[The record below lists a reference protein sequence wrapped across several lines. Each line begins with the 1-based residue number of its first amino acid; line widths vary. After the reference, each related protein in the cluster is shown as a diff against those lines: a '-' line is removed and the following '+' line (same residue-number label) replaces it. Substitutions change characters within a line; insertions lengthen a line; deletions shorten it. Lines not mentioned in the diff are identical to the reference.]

1 MAFIDKSIID
11 EIKSKNDI
19 VDVIGSY
26 ISLNDKNKALC
37 PFHDDHSPSFS
48 VQKDKQIYKCFSCG
62 ESGNVITFVQKY
74 NGITFTEALKMLADR
89 AGIPLNVSTT
99 RKVNAKYEKLY
110 EINDTVNKYF
120 KANLLSNEGVKAI
133 KYLEDRNISK
143 DIINEFNIGLS
154 TSNKLSNILSKK
166 YSYEE
171 LVKLDICKDINGRYY
186 DTFQDRI
193 IFPIID
199 ENNNV
204 IAFSGRKYTN
214 EDLNNNT
221 LPKYSNTKETDIFKK
236 SEVFYNINNAIN
248 EIKKKREIVITE
260 GFMDTIRM
268 SSIGYKNV
276 VAIMGTAFTEKHLL
290 KIKKWKCKV
299 VLNLDQDDA
308 GVKGTIEAGETL
320 LKNNIDTEVIVFDD
334 YKDSDEFIKNKGS
347 DSFKIA
353 YDNRVSF
360 IDFKLKYLK
369 RKRNMKDAVEK
380 AKYIKEAVLALND
393 LDSQILIDLKIK
405 DIAEEFG
412 ISESDIRNEI
422 KLNKKM
428 AIKNVEEPK
437 KVTRYDKYDK
447 SELRI
452 LYLMLNYEDVILYFE
467 NTLGYL
473 IQDDRALLAYKII
486 EFRNDYGY
494 YNYSDF
500 VDYISDNEKLM
511 NVLKEVMKYHNNEDY
526 TMEELDDYINTIK
539 MYSIKKRIDTLKIE
553 MSETFDINKKIE
565 IANTYV
571 RVWNIFMELLD
582 ELVDT
587 LGNEQM
593 SFDTFKN
600 ILIEGISM
608 HQIGILPTSNDNVM
622 IGDISRTRNSNVK
635 ILFVIGV
642 NDGVFPMPFSSEGF
656 LSDDERDSLLESG
669 VELAKNTK
677 LLLLEEN
684 FNIYKALIHF

>member
-99 RKVNAKYEKLY
+99 RKINTKYEKLY

-133 KYLEDRNISK
+133 KYLEDRKISK

-276 VAIMGTAFTEKHLL
+276 VAIMGTAFTEKHLE

-299 VLNLDQDDA
+299 ILNLDQDDA

-437 KVTRYDKYDK
+437 KVTRYNKYDK

-553 MSETFDINKKIE
+553 MSETFDVNKKIE
-565 IANTYV
+565 IAKKIE
-571 RVWNIFMELLD
+571 NINKEVL
-582 ELVDT
+582 
-587 LGNEQM
+587 
-593 SFDTFKN
+593 KW
-600 ILIEGISM
+600 
-608 HQIGILPTSNDNVM
+608 
-622 IGDISRTRNSNVK
+622 
-635 ILFVIGV
+635 
-642 NDGVFPMPFSSEGF
+642 
-656 LSDDERDSLLESG
+656 
-669 VELAKNTK
+669 
-677 LLLLEEN
+677 
-684 FNIYKALIHF
+684 

>member
-1 MAFIDKSIID
+1 MAFIDKSVIN

-26 ISLNDKNKALC
+26 INLNDKNKALC

-48 VQKDKQIYKCFSCG
+48 VQPDKQIYKCFSCG

-74 NGITFTEALKMLADR
+74 NGITFIEALKMLADR
-89 AGIPLNVSTT
+89 ANIKVDINTT
-99 RKVNAKYEKLY
+99 KKVNTKYEKLY

-120 KANLLSNEGVKAI
+120 KANLLSTEGIKAT
-133 KYLEDRNISK
+133 KYLEERKISK

-154 TSNKLSNILSKK
+154 TTNKLSTILFKK
-166 YSYEE
+166 YSYDD
-171 LVKLDICKDINGRYY
+171 LVKLDIIKEINGRYY

-204 IAFSGRKYTN
+204 VAFSGRKYTN
-214 EDLNNNT
+214 ENLNNNT

-236 SEVFYNINNAIN
+236 SEVFYNINNALA
-248 EIKKKREIVITE
+248 EIKKKREIIITE

-268 SSIGYKNV
+268 SSVGYKNV
-276 VAIMGTAFTEKHLL
+276 VAIMGTAFTQKHLE
-290 KIKKWKCKV
+290 KIIKWKCKV
-299 VLNLDQDDA
+299 ILNLDQDDA

-320 LKNNIDTEVIVFDD
+320 LKNNIDTEVIVFED
-334 YKDSDEFIKNKGS
+334 YKDSDDFIKNKGS
-347 DSFKIA
+347 DAFKIA

-380 AKYIKEAVLALND
+380 AKYIREAVLSLND

-412 ISESDIRNEI
+412 INESDIRNEI

-428 AIKNVEEPK
+428 AVKQVEEPK
-437 KVTRYDKYDK
+437 KVTRYNKYDK
-447 SELRI
+447 SELRL

-473 IQDDRALLAYKII
+473 IQDDRANLAYKII

-500 VDYISDNEKLM
+500 LDYISDNDKLM
-511 NVLKEVMKYHNNEDY
+511 NTVKEVMKYHNNEEY
-526 TMEELDDYINTIK
+526 TTEELDDYINTIK
-539 MYSIKKRIDTLKIE
+539 MYSINKRIETLKNE
-553 MSETFDINKKIE
+553 MSETFDVNKKIE
-565 IANTYV
+565 IAKKIE
-571 RVWNIFMELLD
+571 NINKEVL
-582 ELVDT
+582 
-587 LGNEQM
+587 
-593 SFDTFKN
+593 KW
-600 ILIEGISM
+600 
-608 HQIGILPTSNDNVM
+608 
-622 IGDISRTRNSNVK
+622 
-635 ILFVIGV
+635 
-642 NDGVFPMPFSSEGF
+642 
-656 LSDDERDSLLESG
+656 
-669 VELAKNTK
+669 
-677 LLLLEEN
+677 
-684 FNIYKALIHF
+684 

>member
-99 RKVNAKYEKLY
+99 RKINTKYEKLY

-120 KANLLSNEGVKAI
+120 KANLLSNEGIKAI
-133 KYLEDRNISK
+133 KYLEDRKISK

-166 YSYEE
+166 YSYDE

-276 VAIMGTAFTEKHLL
+276 VAIMGTAFTEKHLE

-299 VLNLDQDDA
+299 ILNLDQDDA

-428 AIKNVEEPK
+428 AIKSIEEPK

-473 IQDDRALLAYKII
+473 IQDDRSLLAYKII

-511 NVLKEVMKYHNNEDY
+511 KVLKEVMKYHNNEDY

-553 MSETFDINKKIE
+553 MSETFDVNKKIE
-565 IANTYV
+565 IAKKIE
-571 RVWNIFMELLD
+571 NINKEVL
-582 ELVDT
+582 
-587 LGNEQM
+587 
-593 SFDTFKN
+593 KW
-600 ILIEGISM
+600 
-608 HQIGILPTSNDNVM
+608 
-622 IGDISRTRNSNVK
+622 
-635 ILFVIGV
+635 
-642 NDGVFPMPFSSEGF
+642 
-656 LSDDERDSLLESG
+656 
-669 VELAKNTK
+669 
-677 LLLLEEN
+677 
-684 FNIYKALIHF
+684 

>member
-99 RKVNAKYEKLY
+99 RKINTKYEKLY

-133 KYLEDRNISK
+133 KYLEDRKISK

-166 YSYEE
+166 YSYDE

-236 SEVFYNINNAIN
+236 SEVFYNINNALN

-276 VAIMGTAFTEKHLL
+276 VAIMGTAFTEKHLE

-299 VLNLDQDDA
+299 ILNLDQDDA

-553 MSETFDINKKIE
+553 MSETFDVNKKIE
-565 IANTYV
+565 IAKKIE
-571 RVWNIFMELLD
+571 NINKEVL
-582 ELVDT
+582 
-587 LGNEQM
+587 
-593 SFDTFKN
+593 KW
-600 ILIEGISM
+600 
-608 HQIGILPTSNDNVM
+608 
-622 IGDISRTRNSNVK
+622 
-635 ILFVIGV
+635 
-642 NDGVFPMPFSSEGF
+642 
-656 LSDDERDSLLESG
+656 
-669 VELAKNTK
+669 
-677 LLLLEEN
+677 
-684 FNIYKALIHF
+684 

>member
-99 RKVNAKYEKLY
+99 RKINTKYEKLY

-120 KANLLSNEGVKAI
+120 KANLLSNEGIKAI
-133 KYLEDRNISK
+133 KYLEDRKISK

-166 YSYEE
+166 YSYDE

-299 VLNLDQDDA
+299 ILNLDQDDA

-428 AIKNVEEPK
+428 AIKSIEEPK

-473 IQDDRALLAYKII
+473 IQDDRSLLAYKII

-553 MSETFDINKKIE
+553 MSETFDVNKKIE
-565 IANTYV
+565 IAKKIE
-571 RVWNIFMELLD
+571 NINKEVL
-582 ELVDT
+582 
-587 LGNEQM
+587 
-593 SFDTFKN
+593 KW
-600 ILIEGISM
+600 
-608 HQIGILPTSNDNVM
+608 
-622 IGDISRTRNSNVK
+622 
-635 ILFVIGV
+635 
-642 NDGVFPMPFSSEGF
+642 
-656 LSDDERDSLLESG
+656 
-669 VELAKNTK
+669 
-677 LLLLEEN
+677 
-684 FNIYKALIHF
+684 

>member
-99 RKVNAKYEKLY
+99 RKINTKYEKLY

-120 KANLLSNEGVKAI
+120 KANLLSNEGIKAI
-133 KYLEDRNISK
+133 KYLEDRKISK

-166 YSYEE
+166 YSYDE

-276 VAIMGTAFTEKHLL
+276 VAIMGTAFTEKHLE

-299 VLNLDQDDA
+299 ILNLDQDDA

-405 DIAEEFG
+405 DIAEEFD

-428 AIKNVEEPK
+428 AIKSIEEPK

-473 IQDDRALLAYKII
+473 IQDDRSLLAYKII

-553 MSETFDINKKIE
+553 MSETFDVNKKIE
-565 IANTYV
+565 IAKKIE
-571 RVWNIFMELLD
+571 NINKEVL
-582 ELVDT
+582 
-587 LGNEQM
+587 
-593 SFDTFKN
+593 KW
-600 ILIEGISM
+600 
-608 HQIGILPTSNDNVM
+608 
-622 IGDISRTRNSNVK
+622 
-635 ILFVIGV
+635 
-642 NDGVFPMPFSSEGF
+642 
-656 LSDDERDSLLESG
+656 
-669 VELAKNTK
+669 
-677 LLLLEEN
+677 
-684 FNIYKALIHF
+684 

>member
-99 RKVNAKYEKLY
+99 RKINTKYEKLY

-120 KANLLSNEGVKAI
+120 KANLLSNEGIKAI
-133 KYLEDRNISK
+133 KYLEDRKISK

-166 YSYEE
+166 YSYDE

-276 VAIMGTAFTEKHLL
+276 VAIMGTAFTEKHLE
-290 KIKKWKCKV
+290 KVKKWKCKV
-299 VLNLDQDDA
+299 ILNLDQDDA

-428 AIKNVEEPK
+428 AIKSIEEPK

-473 IQDDRALLAYKII
+473 IQDDRSLLAYKII

-553 MSETFDINKKIE
+553 MSETFDVNKKIE
-565 IANTYV
+565 IAKKIE
-571 RVWNIFMELLD
+571 NINKEVL
-582 ELVDT
+582 
-587 LGNEQM
+587 
-593 SFDTFKN
+593 KW
-600 ILIEGISM
+600 
-608 HQIGILPTSNDNVM
+608 
-622 IGDISRTRNSNVK
+622 
-635 ILFVIGV
+635 
-642 NDGVFPMPFSSEGF
+642 
-656 LSDDERDSLLESG
+656 
-669 VELAKNTK
+669 
-677 LLLLEEN
+677 
-684 FNIYKALIHF
+684 

>member
-11 EIKSKNDI
+11 EIKFKNDI

-99 RKVNAKYEKLY
+99 RKINTKYEKLY

-120 KANLLSNEGVKAI
+120 KANLLSNEGIKAI
-133 KYLEDRNISK
+133 KYLEDRKISK

-166 YSYEE
+166 YSYDE

-276 VAIMGTAFTEKHLL
+276 VAIMGTAFTEKHLE

-299 VLNLDQDDA
+299 ILNLDQDDA
-308 GVKGTIEAGETL
+308 GVKGTIEAGEAL

-347 DSFKIA
+347 EAFKIA

-553 MSETFDINKKIE
+553 MSETFDVNKKIE
-565 IANTYV
+565 IAKKIE
-571 RVWNIFMELLD
+571 NINKEVL
-582 ELVDT
+582 
-587 LGNEQM
+587 
-593 SFDTFKN
+593 KW
-600 ILIEGISM
+600 
-608 HQIGILPTSNDNVM
+608 
-622 IGDISRTRNSNVK
+622 
-635 ILFVIGV
+635 
-642 NDGVFPMPFSSEGF
+642 
-656 LSDDERDSLLESG
+656 
-669 VELAKNTK
+669 
-677 LLLLEEN
+677 
-684 FNIYKALIHF
+684 

>member
-99 RKVNAKYEKLY
+99 RKINTKYEKLY

-120 KANLLSNEGVKAI
+120 KANLLSNEGIKAI
-133 KYLEDRNISK
+133 KYLEDRKISK

-166 YSYEE
+166 YSYDE

-276 VAIMGTAFTEKHLL
+276 VAIMGTAFTEKHLE

-299 VLNLDQDDA
+299 ILNLDQDDA

-347 DSFKIA
+347 EAFKIA

-447 SELRI
+447 SELRL

-553 MSETFDINKKIE
+553 MSETFDVNKKIE
-565 IANTYV
+565 IAKKIE
-571 RVWNIFMELLD
+571 NINKEVL
-582 ELVDT
+582 
-587 LGNEQM
+587 
-593 SFDTFKN
+593 KW
-600 ILIEGISM
+600 
-608 HQIGILPTSNDNVM
+608 
-622 IGDISRTRNSNVK
+622 
-635 ILFVIGV
+635 
-642 NDGVFPMPFSSEGF
+642 
-656 LSDDERDSLLESG
+656 
-669 VELAKNTK
+669 
-677 LLLLEEN
+677 
-684 FNIYKALIHF
+684 

>member
-99 RKVNAKYEKLY
+99 RKINTKYEKLY

-166 YSYEE
+166 YSYDE

-276 VAIMGTAFTEKHLL
+276 VAIMGTAFTEKHLE

-299 VLNLDQDDA
+299 ILNLDQDDA

-437 KVTRYDKYDK
+437 KVTRYNKYDK

-565 IANTYV
+565 IAKKIE
-571 RVWNIFMELLD
+571 NINKEVL
-582 ELVDT
+582 
-587 LGNEQM
+587 
-593 SFDTFKN
+593 KW
-600 ILIEGISM
+600 
-608 HQIGILPTSNDNVM
+608 
-622 IGDISRTRNSNVK
+622 
-635 ILFVIGV
+635 
-642 NDGVFPMPFSSEGF
+642 
-656 LSDDERDSLLESG
+656 
-669 VELAKNTK
+669 
-677 LLLLEEN
+677 
-684 FNIYKALIHF
+684 

>member
-99 RKVNAKYEKLY
+99 RKINTKYEKLY

-120 KANLLSNEGVKAI
+120 KANLLSNEGIKAI
-133 KYLEDRNISK
+133 KYLEDRKISK

-166 YSYEE
+166 YSYDE

-276 VAIMGTAFTEKHLL
+276 VAIMGTAFTEKHLE

-347 DSFKIA
+347 EAFKIA

-428 AIKNVEEPK
+428 AIKSIEEPK

-553 MSETFDINKKIE
+553 MSETFDVNKKIE
-565 IANTYV
+565 IAKKIE
-571 RVWNIFMELLD
+571 NINKEVL
-582 ELVDT
+582 
-587 LGNEQM
+587 
-593 SFDTFKN
+593 KW
-600 ILIEGISM
+600 
-608 HQIGILPTSNDNVM
+608 
-622 IGDISRTRNSNVK
+622 
-635 ILFVIGV
+635 
-642 NDGVFPMPFSSEGF
+642 
-656 LSDDERDSLLESG
+656 
-669 VELAKNTK
+669 
-677 LLLLEEN
+677 
-684 FNIYKALIHF
+684 

>member
-99 RKVNAKYEKLY
+99 RKINTKYEKLY

-120 KANLLSNEGVKAI
+120 KANLLSNEGIKAI
-133 KYLEDRNISK
+133 KYLEDRDISK

-154 TSNKLSNILSKK
+154 TSNKLSDILSKK
-166 YSYEE
+166 YSYDE

-276 VAIMGTAFTEKHLL
+276 VAIMGTAFTEKHLE

-299 VLNLDQDDA
+299 ILNLDQDDA

-428 AIKNVEEPK
+428 AIKSIEEPK

-473 IQDDRALLAYKII
+473 IQDDRSLLAYKII

-553 MSETFDINKKIE
+553 MSETFDVNKKIE
-565 IANTYV
+565 IAKKIE
-571 RVWNIFMELLD
+571 NINKEVL
-582 ELVDT
+582 
-587 LGNEQM
+587 
-593 SFDTFKN
+593 KW
-600 ILIEGISM
+600 
-608 HQIGILPTSNDNVM
+608 
-622 IGDISRTRNSNVK
+622 
-635 ILFVIGV
+635 
-642 NDGVFPMPFSSEGF
+642 
-656 LSDDERDSLLESG
+656 
-669 VELAKNTK
+669 
-677 LLLLEEN
+677 
-684 FNIYKALIHF
+684 

>member
-62 ESGNVITFVQKY
+62 ESGNVITFIQKY

-99 RKVNAKYEKLY
+99 RKINAKYEKLY

-133 KYLEDRNISK
+133 KYLEDRKLSK

-299 VLNLDQDDA
+299 ILNLDQDDA

-347 DSFKIA
+347 EAFKIA

-437 KVTRYDKYDK
+437 KVTRYNKYDK
-447 SELRI
+447 SELRL

-511 NVLKEVMKYHNNEDY
+511 NVLKEVMKYHNNEEY

-539 MYSIKKRIDTLKIE
+539 MYSIKKRIDSLKIE
-553 MSETFDINKKIE
+553 MSETFDVNKKIE
-565 IANTYV
+565 IAKKIE
-571 RVWNIFMELLD
+571 NINKEVL
-582 ELVDT
+582 
-587 LGNEQM
+587 
-593 SFDTFKN
+593 KW
-600 ILIEGISM
+600 
-608 HQIGILPTSNDNVM
+608 
-622 IGDISRTRNSNVK
+622 
-635 ILFVIGV
+635 
-642 NDGVFPMPFSSEGF
+642 
-656 LSDDERDSLLESG
+656 
-669 VELAKNTK
+669 
-677 LLLLEEN
+677 
-684 FNIYKALIHF
+684 

>member
-89 AGIPLNVSTT
+89 AGIPLNVSTI
-99 RKVNAKYEKLY
+99 RKINTKYEKLY

-120 KANLLSNEGVKAI
+120 KANLLSNEGIKAI
-133 KYLEDRNISK
+133 KYLEDRKISK

-276 VAIMGTAFTEKHLL
+276 VAIMGTAFTEKHLE

-299 VLNLDQDDA
+299 ILNLDQDDA

-347 DSFKIA
+347 EAFKIA

-428 AIKNVEEPK
+428 DIKNVEEPK

-553 MSETFDINKKIE
+553 MSETFDVNKKIE
-565 IANTYV
+565 IAKKIE
-571 RVWNIFMELLD
+571 NINKEVL
-582 ELVDT
+582 
-587 LGNEQM
+587 
-593 SFDTFKN
+593 KW
-600 ILIEGISM
+600 
-608 HQIGILPTSNDNVM
+608 
-622 IGDISRTRNSNVK
+622 
-635 ILFVIGV
+635 
-642 NDGVFPMPFSSEGF
+642 
-656 LSDDERDSLLESG
+656 
-669 VELAKNTK
+669 
-677 LLLLEEN
+677 
-684 FNIYKALIHF
+684 